1 MVNRRRAGA
10 HPELLRRAARI
21 RLVLTD
27 VDGVL
32 TDTGVYYSARGEAMK
47 RFSMRDGM
55 GVALLRKTGIETAFL
70 TGERSRAVEHR
81 ARKLRLPWVF
91 AGIADKAAHLRLILQ
106 QTKLCPDQLAYIGD
120 DVNDLELL
128 ELLFE
133 HGLTAAPADAVPRVA
148 RVVHR
153 VCHAPGGHGAFREFA
168 DWILELRAQTTEGSD
183 GT

>member
-1 MVNRRRAGA
+1 MVNRRRPSA
-10 HPELLRRAARI
+10 HPELVRRALQI

-32 TDTGVYYSARGEAMK
+32 TDTGVYYSARGAAMK

-55 GVALLRKTGIETAFL
+55 GVALLREAGIATGFV

-91 AGIADKAAHLRLILQ
+91 MGISDKAKHLRLILQ
-106 QTKLCPDQLAYIGD
+106 QTRLCPDQLAYIGD
-120 DVNDLELL
+120 DVNDLPLL
-128 ELLFE
+128 EVIHG
-133 HGLTAAPADAVPRVA
+133 HGLTGAPADAVPRVA
-148 RVVHR
+148 RAVHR
-153 VCHAPGGHGAFREFA
+153 VCQASGGHGAFREFA
-168 DWILELRAQTTEGSD
+168 DWILELRTHTTEGIH